1 MKSQL
6 LQFLLIVLFFIGN
19 SAIADPPFPLP
30 SASQLKKIRGA
41 IIRTTAGDLYV
52 RLYPKD
58 APWHV
63 ANFKYLADRNY
74 YRNAPF
80 HIFQKDYL
88 AQTGAANS
96 DPASGPKYSI
106 PAEFNE
112 RKHQLGSLSMVRK
125 PDFLD
130 VSHSRNSHSSQFRIL
145 LADAPHMDGQFTVFG
160 KVIKGID
167 ILSQLL
173 PKDRIINI
181 QVFVKE

>member
-1 MKSQL
+1 MMYQL
-6 LQFLLIVLFFIGN
+6 IKTFCLLLLCASNIAL
-19 SAIADPPFPLP
+19 ADPPFPLP
-30 SASQLKKIRGA
+30 DPGELNKVRGA
-41 IIRTTAGDLYV
+41 IIRTTAGDLYI

-74 YRNAPF
+74 YRNSPF

-88 AQTGAANS
+88 AQAGAANS
-96 DPASGPKYSI
+96 DPSSGPKYSI

-112 RKHQLGSLSMVRK
+112 RKHKLGALSMVRK

-160 KVIKGID
+160 KVVKGID
-167 ILSQLL
+167 LLSQLL

-181 QVFVKE
+181 QVFVRE

>member
-1 MKSQL
+1 MDKLLRTIFLILILLGNQL
-6 LQFLLIVLFFIGN
+6 W
-19 SAIADPPFPLP
+19 AEPPFPLP
-30 SASQLKKIRGA
+30 SANELKKIRGA
-41 IIRTTAGDLYV
+41 IINTTAGQLYV

-74 YRNAPF
+74 YRNSPF
-80 HIFQKDYL
+80 HIFQEGYL

-96 DPASGPKYSI
+96 DPASGPKYTI

-112 RKHQLGSLSMVRK
+112 HKHQLGSLSMVRK

-130 VSHSRNSHSSQFRIL
+130 VSHDRNSHSSQFRIL

-167 ILSQLL
+167 VLSKLKA
-173 PKDRIINI
+173 KDRILNI
-181 QVFVKE
+181 QVFIKQ